1 MTALGHAVPDLETFR
16 ALVESKVTAA
26 DAPLASAIE
35 QNVPIYDG
43 DMVRRAVES
52 PSAIDALRAE
62 IAHQLLDGPGIVAFS
77 NAFDN
82 HDVVDRATDVFRAII
97 AEQHAAGMATGD
109 HYAKPGANDRVWN
122 ALEKLALAA
131 PEVFVDY
138 YSNDIVA
145 TACEAWLGPNYQ
157 ITSQVNQVNPGG
169 TAQVPHCDYHI
180 GFLSHDQAVQY
191 PLHAH
196 QLSATLT
203 LQGAISHVDMP
214 VETGPTVYL
223 PFSQRYDLGYLSW
236 ARPEFRDY
244 FWHHHV
250 QLELRKGDAV
260 FFNPSLFH
268 AAGSNRTTD
277 VYRLANLLQVN
288 SAFGR
293 ALENV
298 DRERV
303 VNAVYRPLAAR
314 HAAGTDVK
322 NALAAAAEGYAFP
335 TNLDRDPPIGGM
347 APASQADIVRLA
359 LAERWTGAELAI
371 AMTALR
377 VRQATH

>member
-1 MTALGHAVPDLETFR
+1 MTALDDVPDLATFR
-16 ALVESKVTAA
+16 SLVEAKVTAN
-26 DAPLASAIE
+26 DAPLAMAID

-43 DMVRRAVES
+43 DMVRRAVGTS
-52 PSAIDALRAE
+52 STSDALRRE

-77 NAFDN
+77 NAFDDT
-82 HDVVDRATDVFRAII
+82 DVIDRATEVFRSII
-97 AEQHAAGMATGD
+97 AEQHAAGLATGD

-122 ALEKLALAA
+122 ALEKLAVSA

-138 YSNDIVA
+138 YANDIVA
-145 TACEAWLGPNYQ
+145 VACEAWLGPNYQ

-169 TAQVPHCDYHI
+169 AAQVPHCDYHI
-180 GFLSHDQAVQY
+180 GFLSSDQAVQY

-196 QLSATLT
+196 QLSPLLT
-203 LQGAISHVDMP
+203 LQGAIAHVDMP

-223 PFSQRYDLGYLSW
+223 PFSQRYDLGYIAW

-244 FWHHHV
+244 FWEHHV

-277 VYRLANLLQVN
+277 VFRLANLLQVN

-303 VNAVYRPLAAR
+303 VNAVFRSLAAR
-314 HAAGTDVK
+314 HATGVDVA

-347 APASQADIVRLA
+347 APSSQADIVRQA
-359 LAERWTGAELAI
+359 LAERWNAAELA
-371 AMTALR
+371 TALAALR
-377 VRQATH
+377 ARQLTH